1 MQHAKIKKFLTAL
14 LMLAVGFT
22 LAAMSAFAD
31 DVTVTSEEELQKA
44 LAEVT
49 GTADAPGTITL
60 ANDITVTQPLAYN
73 NKFIVLQGGGNGA
86 TLTANIPENNTL
98 LTVGTES
105 DAGNRENPTSGLTLR
120 NITID
125 MAQQGRAIFEYKCVV
140 NMESGSTIRNAAL
153 TESNDGAAVYLGTGA
168 TLNIYSG
175 AVIEKCSARRGA
187 AVCMWPDGNLN
198 IYGGLIT
205 QNSSTSWG
213 GAVWNGGN
221 HGKVYMEGG
230 TVSENIVGD
239 RGAIG
244 IQSGS
249 SCIVNSKNET
259 DPVRIV
265 NNAAK
270 GNDAWRSGI
279 CGEGGS
285 TLSIRGAYFSGN
297 TAEQG
302 QASAVAWFGAS
313 GNGFTNGSCV
323 IENCTFVNNG
333 VPALRFAGQVTMGG
347 NVMDDSQMVY
357 LGGAGSAPL
366 KLSAPIQENT
376 KMTIRYNQNSEIA
389 DGITIVQ
396 GEGYILTE
404 NDRDKITLE
413 WDLNYN
419 IIALYLDTN
428 DNALKTTSAVQVTF
442 KSGNAADETFVQQ
455 VPSNVATRL
464 RANPFVYNGYA
475 FTGWKVENGDQTYA
489 DRETV
494 TLTDSLTLVAQWTP
508 VTYTL
513 DAIEPQTYTGSAI
526 QPELVVR
533 GDGVPVDAA
542 AYSVT
547 YTDNTHVGTASLK
560 VEIYGNKL
568 QGTFA
573 IQPAAIIITPNSY
586 EIEQGAAMP
595 TAFDYKVEGLLG
607 ADELLTPPTLTCAAA
622 DSSKPGNY
630 AITASGADA
639 GADYTIEYLPGT
651 LTVKQAAPVTPA
663 QTATPTPAPAVTA
676 APSATAA
683 PAPTATPAPA
693 VQTATIPQT
702 ADTMPLVGVC
712 VVFFAAMLGM
722 AVTVAKKHK

>member
-105 DAGNRENPTSGLTLR
+105 DAGNRENPTSGQTLR

-175 AVIEKCSARRGA
+175 AVIEKCSARRGGA
-187 AVCMWPDGNLN
+187 ICIWPNGHLN

-205 QNSSTSWG
+205 GNTATQWG
-213 GAVWNGGN
+213 GAIYNSGGA
-221 HGKVYMEGG
+221 VYMEGG
-230 TVSENIVGD
+230 TVSENNTSEYSI
-239 RGAIG
+239 ILT
-244 IQSGS
+244 QNNS
-249 SCIVNSKNET
+249 SCIINSTNT
-259 DPVRIV
+259 ADPVRII
-265 NNAAK
+265 NNK
-270 GNDAWRSGI
+270 SNGSWGGVFGNR
-279 CGEGGS
+279 GS
-285 TLSIRGAYFSGN
+285 TLSIRGAYFNGNTAKSGN
-297 TAEQG
+297 TG
-302 QASAVAWFGAS
+302 SAVVWHGP
-313 GNGFTNGSCV
+313 NGDHGSCV
-323 IENCTFVNNG
+323 IENCTFDGNTS
-333 VPALRFAGQVTMGG
+333 PAVFFNSPITMGN
-347 NVMDDSQMVY
+347 NVMDDSQM
-357 LGGAGSAPL
+357 LCLAGINSAPL
-366 KLSAPIQENT
+366 KLTAPIPENT
-376 KMTIRYNQNSEIA
+376 KMKLHYDQNGQIA
-389 DGITIVQ
+389 DGVVIVQ
-396 GEGYILTE
+396 GEGYTLTE
-404 NDRDKITLE
+404 EDRDKITLE
-413 WDLNYN
+413 WANN
-419 IIALYLDTN
+419 QRNVSLYLDTA
-428 DNALKTTSAVQVTF
+428 DNTLKTTSAVQVTF

-464 RANPFVYNGYA
+464 KANPFVYNGYA
-475 FTGWKVENGDQTYA
+475 FAGWKVENGDQTYA

-513 DAIEPQTYTGSAI
+513 DAIEPQTYTGSAS

-547 YTDNTHVGTASLK
+547 YTDNIHVGTASLE
-560 VEIYGNKL
+560 VEIYGNTL

-622 DSSKPGNY
+622 DSSKPGSY

-663 QTATPTPAPAVTA
+663 QTATPTPAPAATA

-683 PAPTATPAPA
+683 PVPTATPAPA
-693 VQTATIPQT
+693 VQTATIPKT

-712 VVFFAAMLGM
+712 VVFFTAMLGM